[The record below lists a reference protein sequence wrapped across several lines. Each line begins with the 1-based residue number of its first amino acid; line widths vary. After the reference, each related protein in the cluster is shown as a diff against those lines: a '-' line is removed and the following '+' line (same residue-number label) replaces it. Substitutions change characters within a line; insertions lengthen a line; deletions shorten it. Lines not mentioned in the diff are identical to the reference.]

1 MAVER
6 CRRMI
11 MMKLFMTATLMTT
24 APTSIAAMQWEKRI
38 LLVSA
43 PDANDPLLDDQRQII
58 ARWKSAATERDL
70 AVVEILGDKTMG
82 ASDTAAMLRQR
93 YGLPAAGFAVV
104 LIGKDGGAKLRGTQP
119 ISAAILEE
127 TIDAMP
133 MRRDGRR

>member
-43 PDANDPLLDDQRQII
+43 PDADDPLLDDQRQII

>member
-1 MAVER
+1 
-6 CRRMI
+6 
-11 MMKLFMTATLMTT
+11 MMKLLMTATLMTT
-24 APTSIAAMQWEKRI
+24 APTSIAAMQWEKRV

-43 PDANDPLLDDQRQII
+43 HDANDPLLDDQRQII

-119 ISAAILEE
+119 ISAAILER